1 MTDLRS
7 VDLDNLAERTGIR
20 VEFYDPLGTRYGFPT
35 FPYHCA
41 PTGLATLRQLRAAG
55 LRPGGH
61 DPVAQIYWRHRT
73 NRRVAYLYRTRPRQ
87 GEAHRYPRPA
97 GGHRQSPARPPHLPA
112 LRPGEA
118 LLHPPPL
125 RLLPR
130 LPRRPLMTT
139 TTPASAGTRLEGLVL
154 VLILIAVGG
163 SAGAASFTHVHDW
176 TMANSPANTPGWF
189 GWANAVI
196 SELVPIA
203 ALLTIRRRR
212 RTGAP
217 IGYPMVLLIAAA
229 GLSLAAQL
237 AVAKPG
243 PSGWLLSAV
252 PALAFMALV
261 KLVLAPAPTAQP
273 MTATL

>member
-1 MTDLRS
+1 
-7 VDLDNLAERTGIR
+7 
-20 VEFYDPLGTRYGFPT
+20 
-35 FPYHCA
+35 
-41 PTGLATLRQLRAAG
+41 
-55 LRPGGH
+55 
-61 DPVAQIYWRHRT
+61 
-73 NRRVAYLYRTRPRQ
+73 
-87 GEAHRYPRPA
+87 
-97 GGHRQSPARPPHLPA
+97 
-112 LRPGEA
+112 
-118 LLHPPPL
+118 
-125 RLLPR
+125 
-130 LPRRPLMTT
+130 MTT
-139 TTPASAGTRLEGLVL
+139 TAPASAGTRLEGLVL
-154 VLILIAVGG
+154 VLILIVVGG

-176 TMANSPANTPGWF
+176 TMANSPDNTPGWF

-273 MTATL
+273 MTAPAEPGQPIRVQVAEQVTTEPAPPAAITLAPEQTPAVEPDPVTVPASEPVDVPAHLLPTARFAAVQHQQATGAPITPTELADRLDISPAVAGQLLATIGGVR